1 MFGSDENARLGYI
14 DPRQGVET
22 CGMVEQMASDE
33 IMLRMTGDPFWAEHC
48 EEVAFNT
55 YPAAVMP
62 DFKALRYITS
72 PNHVV
77 SDSENHYP
85 GIANSGPFLAMNP
98 FSSRC
103 CQHNHAFGW
112 PYFAEHLVLATP
124 DNGVAAVMYSA
135 CEATVKVADG
145 QEIILHEETH
155 YPFEETIRFTVSTD
169 TDVRFPM
176 YFRIPSWTAKASVSV
191 NGKHAGKAV
200 PGKYVRIDRIWK
212 DGDRVTLEF
221 PMSLSMRR
229 WQVNKNS
236 ISVDYGPLSLSLK
249 IDEKYVRKNS
259 SETAIWDSKWQKD
272 ADPEKWPA
280 TEIYPD
286 SPWNYALVL
295 SGKGNPLSDIRIV
308 RKDWPQDDFPFT
320 LGSVPL
326 EFRATGRRIPFW
338 TVDGTGLCSVLPDE
352 GVKTGPDEPVTLVP
366 MGAARLRISAF
377 PNVTE

>member
-1 MFGSDENARLGYI
+1 
-14 DPRQGVET
+14 
-22 CGMVEQMASDE
+22 
-33 IMLRMTGDPFWAEHC
+33 
-48 EEVAFNT
+48 
-55 YPAAVMP
+55 
-62 DFKALRYITS
+62 
-72 PNHVV
+72 
-77 SDSENHYP
+77 
-85 GIANSGPFLAMNP
+85 MNP

-145 QEIILHEETH
+145 QEIVLHEETH

-308 RKDWPQDDFPFT
+308 RKDWPQDTFLD
-320 LGSVPL
+320 
-326 EFRATGRRIPFW
+326 
-338 TVDGTGLCSVLPDE
+338 C
-352 GVKTGPDEPVTLVP
+352 
-366 MGAARLRISAF
+366 
-377 PNVTE
+377 

>member
-1 MFGSDENARLGYI
+1 
-14 DPRQGVET
+14 
-22 CGMVEQMASDE
+22 
-33 IMLRMTGDPFWAEHC
+33 
-48 EEVAFNT
+48 
-55 YPAAVMP
+55 
-62 DFKALRYITS
+62 
-72 PNHVV
+72 
-77 SDSENHYP
+77 
-85 GIANSGPFLAMNP
+85 MNP

-229 WQVNKNS
+229 WQYGIPNGRKTRILKSGRQQKS
-236 ISVDYGPLSLSLK
+236 ILTVRGTMPWSCQGKEIRCLISGLSV
-249 IDEKYVRKNS
+249 R
-259 SETAIWDSKWQKD
+259 
-272 ADPEKWPA
+272 
-280 TEIYPD
+280 
-286 SPWNYALVL
+286 
-295 SGKGNPLSDIRIV
+295 
-308 RKDWPQDDFPFT
+308 
-320 LGSVPL
+320 
-326 EFRATGRRIPFW
+326 TGRRIPSW

-366 MGAARLRISAF
+366 MGAARLRILAF